1 MASGY
6 PYFVSSSAQHA
17 ERRGRGLSP
26 LRELG
31 VAAIVVFLLGVSF
44 PMHAFWA
51 DTDPSQRVNDL
62 TNFTKN
68 MALMGGTLML
78 VAIPRPWPYS
88 VETRRSVGA

>member
-1 MASGY
+1 VIGSGLLIL
-6 PYFVSSSAQHA
+6 FGGVSVLLGWQ
-17 ERRGRGLSP
+17 P
-26 LRELG
+26 ELG